1 MNTLKLA
8 RNLLLFKK
16 NLFQTSRGVLNYS
29 ILTARTTNIDLK
41 KCEANAEG
49 IELRRYYAK
58 KSKSKEFFLEDL
70 F

>member
-1 MNTLKLA
+1 MTLITVFLTGAISPTFRKLD
-8 RNLLLFKK
+8 LQKDVEEHEK
-16 NLFQTSRGVLNYS
+16 SES
-29 ILTARTTNIDLK
+29 NIDLK